1 MRQKMDNDLDIL
13 KEKLRKTEIEIEKL
27 RNESKISIENEEKI
41 ELAYKEEVSR
51 VRLLE
56 KELEEAKFEIEDS
69 QSEHFLILIIF
80 FIIIL

>member
-1 MRQKMDNDLDIL
+1 MDNDLDIL